1 MKFRGQKGRETN
13 TKSQENVDSICPANF
28 LFFPFLD
35 SSSFMAS
42 SSNTTKIPLLFYFF
56 FFSLQ
61 KVKLINLTVSKVSLF
76 IHTLTQY
83 KTSSFLP
90 PPPFLSTSILSLELH
105 RISFLPSALPTSALF
120 LFSSPKLLLHSWFT
134 FSVLKEVFLV
144 LCVMFSV

>member
-1 MKFRGQKGRETN
+1 MWTL
-13 TKSQENVDSICPANF
+13 SA
-28 LFFPFLD
+28 
-35 SSSFMAS
+35 
-42 SSNTTKIPLLFYFF
+42 LLIFYFSLFLIPAHSWRPVATLQRFPSCFIIF

-134 FSVLKEVFLV
+134 FSVLREVFLV

>member
-1 MKFRGQKGRETN
+1 MWTL
-13 TKSQENVDSICPANF
+13 SA
-28 LFFPFLD
+28 
-35 SSSFMAS
+35 
-42 SSNTTKIPLLFYFF
+42 LLIFYFSLFLIPAHSWRPVATLQRFPSCFIIF

-83 KTSSFLP
+83 KTSSFLFP
-90 PPPFLSTSILSLELH
+90 PTPPFLSTSILSLELH

-134 FSVLKEVFLV
+134 FSVLREVFLV